1 MCSFVYVFA
10 CLLAGST
17 LGLSRSGFWRWTVPA
32 LSHSSARHLRCLTTP
47 AALCCTLL
55 CLLGRSGA
63 PLALPPRP
71 VLRSAGARLLQFF
84 QFNPRPLWSLAAS
97 SVLCFVVLGM
107 LSRVKLGAPISR
119 YSALP
124 WLRRCPSPFCAW
136 VLSIRPLWRSPY
148 LQRIHSPMRSF
159 ICILPPSHPPTC
171 SFIHALFAL
180 VGRAIE

>member
-1 MCSFVYVFA
+1 MFA

-17 LGLSRSGFWRWTVPA
+17 LGLSRSGFWRWTVSA

-47 AALCCTLL
+47 AALCCALL

-107 LSRVKLGAPISR
+107 LSCVKLGAPISR

-136 VLSIRPLWRSPY
+136 GLSIRPLWRFTTSCPRRSLY

-159 ICILPPSHPPTC
+159 ICILPP
-171 SFIHALFAL
+171 FIHALFAL